1 MKMPE
6 RSQILQSVDQ
16 FQKRDPEL
24 HRELWRKAAEPVD
37 DEAVFPVAR
46 KAAEILEEYAP
57 VEAAEESM
65 RTEHARA
72 GTAVTAPVAFGARGV
87 GVAPLVDSAVTAYE
101 RRVAETIVRPSAR
114 PVLAIRDN
122 RVTTEFLGPDSEI
135 WRHASTAPRPS
146 STSSRRR
153 LAASS

>member
-46 KAAEILEEYAP
+46 KAAEILEEL
-57 VEAAEESM
+57 
-65 RTEHARA
+65 RARA
-72 GTAVTAPVAFGARGV
+72 GCGREYARGTR
-87 GVAPLVDSAVTAYE
+87 A
-101 RRVAETIVRPSAR
+101 RR
-114 PVLAIRDN
+114 
-122 RVTTEFLGPDSEI
+122 G
-135 WRHASTAPRPS
+135 
-146 STSSRRR
+146 RR
-153 LAASS
+153 